1 MKNHKV
7 SHFLINTFLI
17 INVLIYIIIPFVN
30 VSFVKNP
37 VTITIYCIGLV
48 GMIILEIFLST
59 EYKRI
64 PIDKER
70 EKEVKIR
77 ELQVEKEYMNYA
89 KQSEFVEKSRKI
101 RHDFNN
107 ILQITSSLNQKSDK
121 SSDIHIINILDELSS
136 EIEDIQKGGKHDD

>member
-17 INVLIYIIIPFVN
+17 INVLIYILIPFVN

>member
-48 GMIILEIFLST
+48 GMIILEIFLSK

-121 SSDIHIINILDELSS
+121 SSDIHIINILDEISS
-136 EIEDIQKGGKHDD
+136 EIEEIQKGGKHDD